1 MFNFFKKKPK
11 NEEVLA
17 KMDGREVKYVTQRV
31 RDEDGNAKEIILG
44 KSGRVAV
51 INGEIRVMCG
61 AEDVF
66 RCMAEDA
73 IYFILMS
80 GNGMTVSGV
89 NSINGEHMDLTVYY
103 TYYRK

>member
-1 MFNFFKKKPK
+1 MFLFKKKKTK
-11 NEEVLA
+11 NNEVLA
-17 KMDGREVKYVTQRV
+17 KMDGREVKYVTRRV
-31 RDEDGNAKEIILG
+31 RDQNGNPQEEILG
-44 KSGRVAV
+44 KTGRVVV
-51 INGEIRVMCG
+51 IDGEIRIMCG

-73 IYFILMS
+73 TYFILMS

-89 NSINGEHMDLTVYY
+89 NSLNGEHMDLTVFY

>member
-1 MFNFFKKKPK
+1 MFFFKNKKPK
-11 NEEVLA
+11 NDEVLS
-17 KMDGREVKYVTQRV
+17 KMDGRQVKYVTRRV
-31 RDEDGNAKEIILG
+31 RDENGNPKVDILG
-44 KSGRVAV
+44 NSGRVVV

-73 IYFILMS
+73 EYYILMS
-80 GNGMTVSGV
+80 GNGMTVKGV
-89 NSINGEHMDLTVYY
+89 NSINGEQMDITVYY